1 MAISHIIKN
10 NCDTCGKWAVEV
22 SRFTFGKSTMIKLQC
37 GHMATFQSE
46 VLTDNEYAD
55 IVFSDGAKPR
65 PYQVEA
71 MQFAARNNFNVII
84 ADEQGLG
91 KTIELLGLLRMH
103 YEKLLPAIL
112 VVPSTVQL
120 QWMREIIRIC
130 VANRE
135 EHKRT
140 FLTQVISSSKE
151 KALPGFG
158 IYIITYDKL
167 KKNGEEIF
175 EWVPEIKTLV
185 MDECQRIK
193 NHLSERAKACQK
205 FADRTQFH
213 IPMSGTPI
221 KNHAGEYFTA
231 LNIVAP
237 RLFPQYQRFI
247 DEHCDSYET
256 GWQQKIG
263 GLKNAQEFHAL
274 TKDIIIRRKKD
285 EVLRDLP
292 AKERK
297 FYHVELDPRLN
308 KAYAAGLKELEDLLY
323 SEEDAFTVMTNK
335 IAIMS
340 KLRHIT
346 GQSKVDSCVDF
357 VTEFLESTDRM
368 LTIFRHH
375 DDVGEIL
382 KMKLDEYL
390 AENGYGKCLTITSQ
404 QDMFTRAR
412 MAENFEKDSKS
423 RVMIAST
430 LAAGEGLNLQFCSD
444 AIMLERQW
452 NPANEV
458 QAEDRFHRFGQKN
471 NVGITYMLASG
482 TIDEYFTEL
491 VEQKRSIVASTLD
504 NEEIEWQES
513 SLMKELAEILVTRG
527 RDKWR
532 L

>member
-1 MAISHIIKN
+1 MALSHIIKK
-10 NCDTCGKWAVEV
+10 NCEVCGKWAIEA
-22 SRFTFGKSTMIKLQC
+22 SRFSFGKTTMITLQC
-37 GHMATFQSE
+37 GHVQAYQSE
-46 VLTDNEYAD
+46 VQDDNVYAD
-55 IVFSDGAKPR
+55 ITFADGMKPR

-91 KTIELLGLLRMH
+91 KTIELLCLLRIH
-103 YEKLLPAIL
+103 YEKLLPAIIE
-112 VVPSTVQL
+112 VPATVKL
-120 QWMREIIRIC
+120 QWMHEIHRIC
-130 VANRE
+130 VANRGPE
-135 EHKRT
+135 FQKI
-140 FLTQVISSSKE
+140 FLTQVISSTKE
-151 KALPGFG
+151 KAIPGFG
-158 IYIITYDKL
+158 IYIVTYDML
-167 KKNGEEIF
+167 KKGDDIF
-175 EWVPEIKTLV
+175 EWVPDIKTLV

-193 NHLSERAKACQK
+193 NHLSDRAKATQK
-205 FADRTQFH
+205 FVDRTLYH

-221 KNHAGEYFTA
+221 KNNAGEYFTA

-237 RLFPQYQRFI
+237 RIFPQYQRFI
-247 DEHCDSYET
+247 DEHCDSYES
-256 GWQQKIG
+256 GWSVKVG
-263 GLKNAQEFHAL
+263 GLKNAEEFHQL

-285 EVLRDLP
+285 EVLKDLP

-297 FYHVELDPRLN
+297 FYHVELDPKLN
-308 KAYAAGLKELEDLLY
+308 KAYAAGLKELEELLY
-323 SEEDAFTVMTNK
+323 SEDDAFTVMTNK

-346 GQSKVDSCVDF
+346 GISKIDQCVDF
-357 VTEFLESTDRM
+357 VSEFLLSTDRKI
-368 LTIFRHH
+368 TIFVHH
-375 DDVGEIL
+375 QDVGEML

-390 AENGYGKCLTITSQ
+390 TGIELNKALTLTSALSSERRQ
-404 QDMFTRAR
+404 F
-412 MAENFEKDSKS
+412 MAETFKNDTKC
-423 RVMIAST
+423 RVLIAST

-444 AIMLERQW
+444 SVMLERQW

-491 VEQKRSIVASTLD
+491 VETKRSIVASTLD
-504 NEEIEWQES
+504 NEEIDWQEQ
-513 SLMKELAEILVTRG
+513 SLMKELAEMLVTRG